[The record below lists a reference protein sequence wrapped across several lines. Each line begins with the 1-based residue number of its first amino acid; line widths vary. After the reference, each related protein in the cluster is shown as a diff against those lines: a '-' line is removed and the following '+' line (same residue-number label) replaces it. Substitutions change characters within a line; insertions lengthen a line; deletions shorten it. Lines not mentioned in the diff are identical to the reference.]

1 MNSLD
6 PSIKE
11 QWSMDYQDIA
21 EKTNVFSS
29 IANFRYESL
38 LEVGD
43 TVNRPYMSEIVVNS
57 LGSEGQYTR
66 QDISSTNETLVVT
79 EEKEATFYIK
89 DIDQFQSHYPTR
101 ETMARQTAVKLN
113 NRIDGDVLAEV
124 LNADNYIDDG
134 DVGGTAGTPIDL
146 STTTVGKVFSAVG
159 RKLEEE
165 NNEAG
170 ERRFGTI
177 SPYFKQMLLDKLE
190 GKDTALGDKTT
201 MNGHVG
207 SYYDFELFNTN
218 SAYWVAICGIAT
230 QPTADDTISINGV
243 TWTFKAVPSTAGEV
257 DLGADVDATRVLLAN
272 AINNSEEYA
281 VGGGSATTYFEVSAS
296 DRAKLADMVATD
308 SPSGDTLTVT
318 AEGHGTPAIAETFT
332 DGTDAWTSAI
342 QHLMFGQGRP
352 TDVVVQKSPNVFVKD
367 RSGYIGKDIV
377 NYIVYGKKTF
387 QDGKRR
393 MVDVR
398 LNVLNV

>member
-1 MNSLD
+1 MNGLD

-43 TVNRPYMSEIVVNS
+43 TVNRPYMSEIVVNT

-89 DIDQFQSHYPTR
+89 SIDEFQSHYPTR
-101 ETMARQTAVKLN
+101 ETMARQTAIKLN
-113 NRIDGDVLAEV
+113 NRIDGDVLGEV
-124 LNADNYIDDG
+124 VNADNYIDDG
-134 DVGGTAGTPIDL
+134 DVGGTAGNPIAL
-146 STTTVGKVFSAVG
+146 TIANVGKVFSAVG

-165 NNEAG
+165 DNEAS

-190 GKDTALGDKTT
+190 GKETALGDKTT

-207 SYYDFELFNTN
+207 SYYDFELFNSN
-218 SAYWVAICGIAT
+218 SAYWVAVAGIAT
-230 QPTADDTISINGV
+230 QPTADDTVSINGV
-243 TWTFKAVPSTAGEV
+243 TFTFKAVPSTAGEV
-257 DLGADVDATRVLLAN
+257 DLGADVDATRALLAD
-272 AINNSEEYA
+272 AINNEEGYA

-296 DRAKLADMVATD
+296 DRAKLADMVATNND
-308 SPSGDTLTVT
+308 TADTLTVT

-332 DGTDAWTSAI
+332 DATDTWTSAI
-342 QHLMFGQGRP
+342 QHLLFGQGRP
-352 TDVVVQKSPNVFVKD
+352 VDTVVQKSPNVFVKD

-377 NYIVYGKKTF
+377 NYIVYGLKTF
-387 QDGKRR
+387 RDGKRR

-398 LNVLNV
+398 IDVLDI